1 VECGA
6 GMRILTGAGAV
17 AVMGPAVLSFHN
29 KGTLLCHDTIHMSQ
43 QNAYVTEQDT
53 CHSTTHM
60 SWHNTHVTAQYICH
74 STPVTAHYTCH
85 KASGP
90 CNTRYRHRLHNMQ
103 QEVLH
108 STYAAQVCS
117 KHTCCLTVL
126 LQSTNMHMA
135 DTHMCM
141 SQKAMQAILLMR
153 INCCKRRMT
162 ACC

>member
-1 VECGA
+1 MGASGGVCGVWGWYA
-6 GMRILTGAGAV
+6 HPDWGRGRCCD
-17 AVMGPAVLSFHN
+17 GPRCAVLP
-29 KGTLLCHDTIHMSQ
+29 Q
-43 QNAYVTEQDT
+43 QGYTPV
-53 CHSTTHM
+53 SR
-60 SWHNTHVTAQYICH
+60 HNTHVTAQYICH